1 MPSDKNTSDN
11 GVISIS
17 NEEKAEHKES
27 SETTQDATND
37 STIATTSSSGDIIVK
52 GTTNEMITDSTIS
65 HTLLDNTPKGTLRTC
80 YSNDTDFQIMFKLFW
95 PTIQQF
101 IIINPD
107 HDHDHSMQWK
117 SWMAQGLDPINDLA
131 TPKQILGTTALDQM
145 HLFFRDSPALVV
157 SFDITWDLKIHY
169 RLRVSMVQEH
179 NVQTPIQVNKTS
191 AGTETDRFKT
201 PVTIHNLINTS
212 RPDLDFMIFHK
223 TVFNIIDRHVH
234 GPGGTSN
241 EPCHHVWRKWVKQ
254 GLRHVSTFPEISNIM
269 RVQSVDQYVMWMQ
282 QFSIFQDT
290 IEVT

>member
-37 STIATTSSSGDIIVK
+37 STFATTSSSGDIFVK
-52 GTTNEMITDSTIS
+52 GTTNEVIPDSTIS
-65 HTLLDNTPKGTLRTC
+65 HTLLDNTPKGTLITC

-101 IIINPD
+101 IINNPD
-107 HDHDHSMQWK
+107 HDNDHSMQWK

-131 TPKQILGTTALDQM
+131 TPKQILGTTTLDQM
-145 HLFFRDSPALVV
+145 YLFFRDSPALVV

-179 NVQTPIQVNKTS
+179 NVQTPIQVNQTS
-191 AGTETDRFKT
+191 AGAETDRFKT

-212 RPDLDFMIFHK
+212 RPDLDFMI
-223 TVFNIIDRHVH
+223 
-234 GPGGTSN
+234 
-241 EPCHHVWRKWVKQ
+241 
-254 GLRHVSTFPEISNIM
+254 
-269 RVQSVDQYVMWMQ
+269 
-282 QFSIFQDT
+282 
-290 IEVT
+290 